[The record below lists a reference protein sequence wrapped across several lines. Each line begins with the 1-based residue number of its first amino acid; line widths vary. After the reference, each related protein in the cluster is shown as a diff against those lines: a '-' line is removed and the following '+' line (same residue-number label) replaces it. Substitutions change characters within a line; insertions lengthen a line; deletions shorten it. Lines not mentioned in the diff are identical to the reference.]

1 MEFISDVS
9 IITMANVSTLV
20 DNYLS
25 DSTEQTPDVGVEGLV
40 EEQASEPEQEP
51 EQEQEQGLDVQVPKE
66 EEQQQEEA
74 KEEEVKE
81 QEEAKEEQE
90 EEAKE
95 EEAQEE
101 AKEEEGTKEI
111 KKDEEKESRPEE
123 EVKEKEDSTAAS
135 VSVSAW
141 IVCFSNRPSIKL
153 LHGLVDRIKHQSI
166 PERSQHRLRHGAL
179 QPQLHEHR
187 RARPLH
193 PHAVHSRRLARHQR
207 ALLHAQRVQNFL
219 LSQRAI
225 IPTGIAEVASNC
237 SVPSTN
243 RFSTLPPNSRSN
255 SASHLRS
262 RVPRFHTS
270 ACRRPGRARRS
281 SIRADR

>member
-81 QEEAKEEQE
+81 QEEAK

>member
-51 EQEQEQGLDVQVPKE
+51 EQEQEQGLDVQVPREE
-66 EEQQQEEA
+66 EEQEVA
-74 KEEEVKE
+74 KEEGV
-81 QEEAKEEQE
+81 KEEQVKQ

-111 KKDEEKESRPEE
+111 KRDEEKDSRPEE

-135 VSVSAW
+135 ASAW

-153 LHGLVDRIKHQSI
+153 LHRLVDRIKHQSI

-207 ALLHAQRVQNFL
+207 ALLHAQRVQDFL

-262 RVPRFHTS
+262 RIPRFHTS

>member
-1 MEFISDVS
+1 
-9 IITMANVSTLV
+9 MANVSTLV

-51 EQEQEQGLDVQVPKE
+51 EQEQEQGLDVQVPREE
-66 EEQQQEEA
+66 EEQEVA
-74 KEEEVKE
+74 KEEGV
-81 QEEAKEEQE
+81 KEEQVKQ

-111 KKDEEKESRPEE
+111 KRDEEKDSRPEE

-135 VSVSAW
+135 ASVSAW

-207 ALLHAQRVQNFL
+207 ALLHAQRVQDFL

-270 ACRRPGRARRS
+270 ACPRPGRARRS

>member
-25 DSTEQTPDVGVEGLV
+25 DSTEQTPDVDVEGLV

-51 EQEQEQGLDVQVPKE
+51 EQEQELGVQVPQQQQQQQQQQAKE
-66 EEQQQEEA
+66 EEQEEARKEEVVQEEA
-74 KEEEVKE
+74 KEEEVV
-81 QEEAKEEQE
+81 
-90 EEAKE
+90 
-95 EEAQEE
+95 QEE

-111 KKDEEKESRPEE
+111 KRDEEKNSRPEE

-135 VSVSAW
+135 VSAW

-153 LHGLVDRIKHQSI
+153 LHRLVDRIKHQSI

-207 ALLHAQRVQNFL
+207 ALLHAQRVQDFL

-262 RVPRFHTS
+262 RIPRFHTS

>member
-51 EQEQEQGLDVQVPKE
+51 EQEQEQGLDVQVPREE
-66 EEQQQEEA
+66 EEQEVA
-74 KEEEVKE
+74 KEEGV
-81 QEEAKEEQE
+81 KEEQVKQ

-111 KKDEEKESRPEE
+111 KRDEEKDSRPEE

-135 VSVSAW
+135 ASVSAW

-207 ALLHAQRVQNFL
+207 ALLHAQRVQDFL

-262 RVPRFHTS
+262 RIPRFHTS

>member
-25 DSTEQTPDVGVEGLV
+25 DSSDQTPDVGVEGLV

-51 EQEQEQGLDVQVPKE
+51 EQEQELGVQVPQQQQQQQQQQAKE
-66 EEQQQEEA
+66 EEQEEARKEEVVQEEA
-74 KEEEVKE
+74 KEEEVV
-81 QEEAKEEQE
+81 QEEAKEDVAE
-90 EEAKE
+90 
-95 EEAQEE
+95 
-101 AKEEEGTKEI
+101 EI
-111 KKDEEKESRPEE
+111 KKDEEKESHPEE
-123 EVKEKEDSTAAS
+123 EKEKEKEEDSTAA
-135 VSVSAW
+135 SAW

-153 LHGLVDRIKHQSI
+153 LHRLVDRIKHQSI

-207 ALLHAQRVQNFL
+207 ALLHAQRVQDFL

-262 RVPRFHTS
+262 RIPRFHTS

>member
-81 QEEAKEEQE
+81 QEEAK

-281 SIRADR
+281 SIPANR

>member
-193 PHAVHSRRLARHQR
+193 PHAVHSRRLAGHQR
-207 ALLHAQRVQNFL
+207 ALLHAQRVQDFL

>member
-51 EQEQEQGLDVQVPKE
+51 EQEQEQGLDVQVPRE
-66 EEQQQEEA
+66 EEQEVAKEEGVKEEQVKQEEA
-74 KEEEVKE
+74 KEEEA
-81 QEEAKEEQE
+81 Q

-111 KKDEEKESRPEE
+111 KKDEEKESRSEE
-123 EVKEKEDSTAAS
+123 EVKEKEDSTAA
-135 VSVSAW
+135 SAW

-153 LHGLVDRIKHQSI
+153 LHRLVDRIKHQSI

-207 ALLHAQRVQNFL
+207 SLLHAQRVQDFL

-262 RVPRFHTS
+262 RIPRFHTS